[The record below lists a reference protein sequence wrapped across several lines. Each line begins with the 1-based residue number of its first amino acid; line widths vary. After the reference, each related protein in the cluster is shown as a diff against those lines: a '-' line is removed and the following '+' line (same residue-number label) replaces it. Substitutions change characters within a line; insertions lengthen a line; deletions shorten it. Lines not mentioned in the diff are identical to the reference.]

1 MKNPLRQPFR
11 YTYFNAT
18 LILVAINVLVYLVTR
33 ADPYLYSYLSMNPI
47 NTVYHHMWWQP
58 LSAMFVHGSFEHLF
72 FNMLGLLLFGLNLE
86 KSMGSKEF
94 LLFYMICGL
103 LANLFSLGIYVLTGT
118 WIVFLMGASGAVYSI
133 LFAFAVIFP
142 TVRVF
147 IFGIIPVP
155 GPIMV
160 LIYAV
165 VELGSQ
171 MLGLNGGVAHMTHL
185 FGFAAAWAYF
195 LIRIGVNPIKVWK
208 NVFRH

>member
-1 MKNPLRQPFR
+1 
-11 YTYFNAT
+11 
-18 LILVAINVLVYLVTR
+18 
-33 ADPYLYSYLSMNPI
+33 
-47 NTVYHHMWWQP
+47 
-58 LSAMFVHGSFEHLF
+58 
-72 FNMLGLLLFGLNLE
+72 
-86 KSMGSKEF
+86 
-94 LLFYMICGL
+94 
-103 LANLFSLGIYVLTGT
+103 
-118 WIVFLMGASGAVYSI
+118 MGASGAVYSI

-155 GPIMV
+155 GPVMV